1 MKRVMLTGGI
11 VVASHHRGL
20 AEDVL
25 DYQVEIAHAAIDAG
39 ANVVM
44 DTR

>member
-1 MKRVMLTGGI
+1 MLTGGI